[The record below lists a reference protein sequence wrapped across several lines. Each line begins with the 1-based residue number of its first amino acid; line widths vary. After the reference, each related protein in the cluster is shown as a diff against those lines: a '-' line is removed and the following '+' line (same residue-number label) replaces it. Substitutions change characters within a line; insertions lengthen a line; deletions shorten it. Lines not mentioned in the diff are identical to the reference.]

1 MSENNS
7 TSSNSGSNLN
17 GIEQQFRS
25 LNLKESKPEA
35 SWRIFSREFLKKI
48 REEEKVILNSKLGW
62 NVNNEF
68 KMCSFFV
75 SA

>member
-25 LNLKESKPEA
+25 LNLKESKPEE
-35 SWRIFSREFLKKI
+35 SWWRIWARENLNKI
-48 REEEKVILNSKLGW
+48 REEEKEIMNSKLG
-62 NVNNEF
+62 
-68 KMCSFFV
+68 
-75 SA
+75 

>member
-35 SWRIFSREFLKKI
+35 EWRIYARELLNKRK
-48 REEEKVILNSKLGW
+48 EEDKVIMNLKLG
-62 NVNNEF
+62 
-68 KMCSFFV
+68 
-75 SA
+75 